1 MIRLYPISQRHEVAM
16 WDEGKGEMT
25 ATMTNLN
32 RGQSAG
38 VLGTNS
44 EREGANLVREQLKY
58 SIGVC
63 ALGTLLVASS
73 GKGIT
78 AILLGGNPETLKLDL
93 QARFP
98 EADLVEGDATHRA
111 LMVRVARFVEAPK
124 TGLDLPL
131 DIHGTAFQQKVWQA
145 LQEIPAGATASYRGI
160 AAKIDA
166 PSAVRAVASACAA
179 NSLAVAIPCH
189 RVLRRDGTL
198 AGYRWGIERKR
209 DLLAREARA

>member
-1 MIRLYPISQRHEVAM
+1 
-16 WDEGKGEMT
+16 MT
-25 ATMTNLN
+25 AIMTSPN
-32 RGQSAG
+32 RGKSVG
-38 VLGTNS
+38 MLGTNFD
-44 EREGANLVREQLKY
+44 REGANLVREQLKY

-73 GKGIT
+73 AKGIT
-78 AILLGGNPETLKLDL
+78 AILIGDNLEILKLDL
-93 QARFP
+93 RARFP
-98 EADLVEGDATHRA
+98 EADLVEADATHLA
-111 LMVRVARFVEAPK
+111 LTVRVARFVEAPQ

-131 DIHGTAFQQKVWQA
+131 DIRGTAFQQKVWQA
-145 LQEIPAGATASYRGI
+145 LREIPAGATASYTEI

-179 NSLAVAIPCH
+179 NPLAVAIPCH

-198 AGYRWGIERKR
+198 AGYRWGIERRR